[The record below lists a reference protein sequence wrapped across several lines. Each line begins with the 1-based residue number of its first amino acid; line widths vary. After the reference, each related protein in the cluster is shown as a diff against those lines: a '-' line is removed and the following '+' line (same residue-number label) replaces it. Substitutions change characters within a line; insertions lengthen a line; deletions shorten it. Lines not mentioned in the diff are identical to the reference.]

1 MIRKSVG
8 IFYIF
13 QKRVVH
19 GMQIIPGELLSLPS
33 QKGEFIMKKHIM
45 FGWLCVSLLFV
56 AAVVLSPVT
65 ARASA
70 PTGAIFTTLSDGSE
84 VNLNQFPTKEDV
96 YLDGGPGPGA
106 PQTAA
111 GLDDGI
117 YVFQV
122 TDPSG
127 KTLLSTDLAGCRQF
141 TVLNGIITGV
151 VVTGCEHLTGLDIDH
166 GAATVQLMPY
176 LDTPNNGG
184 VYKVWVTLV
193 DNYLAGCNMQGVS
206 NGLAVVDCGPISR
219 RSGGVA
225 HGFIPA
231 DSKTDNFKVKVGNP
245 REIDVR
251 FFDNATGAIIDGI
264 GVTWID
270 TLGASNKKWS
280 VWAPQLLAYH
290 EAHVENVET
299 GIHSFIISDQSGCK
313 VQSVVVDGE
322 LMPDLGPQTVDVL
335 AKASFKSGTIF
346 VDVTCIT
353 AP

>member
-1 MIRKSVG
+1 MKEHIRFS
-8 IFYIF
+8 
-13 QKRVVH
+13 
-19 GMQIIPGELLSLPS
+19 
-33 QKGEFIMKKHIM
+33 
-45 FGWLCVSLLFV
+45 WLVVSLLVV
-56 AAVVLSPVT
+56 AAVVLSPVIV
-65 ARASA
+65 RAAA
-70 PTGAIFTTLSDGSE
+70 PSGAIFTTLSDGSE

-127 KTLLSTDLAGCRQF
+127 KVLLSTDLAGCRQF
-141 TVLNGIITGV
+141 TVANGIIVDVIPAGNCAHKTD
-151 VVTGCEHLTGLDIDH
+151 LDVDH
-166 GAATVQLMPY
+166 NATTVQLMPY

-184 VYKVWVTLV
+184 VYKVWVTLQE
-193 DNYLAGCNMQGVS
+193 DYLAGCSRQGIA
-206 NGLAVVDCGPISR
+206 NGLNVIDCGPISR

-231 DSKTDNFKVKVGNP
+231 ESKTDNFKVKEGPP

-251 FFDNATGAIIDGI
+251 FIDSATGNFIDGL

-270 TLGASNKKWS
+270 TLGASNQKWS
-280 VWAPQLLAYH
+280 VWAPQLLAFH

-299 GIHSFIISDQSGCK
+299 GYHSFDIVNQPGCT
-313 VQSVVVDGE
+313 VGEVVVNGKTLPE
-322 LMPDLGPQTVDVL
+322 LGPQIVDVV
-335 AKASFKSGTIF
+335 ARTGFKSGTLR
-346 VDVTCIT
+346 VDVYCVK
-353 AP
+353 

>member
-1 MIRKSVG
+1 
-8 IFYIF
+8 
-13 QKRVVH
+13 
-19 GMQIIPGELLSLPS
+19 
-33 QKGEFIMKKHIM
+33 MKKLIVL
-45 FGWLCVSLLFV
+45 GWLCVSLLFV
-56 AAVVLSPVT
+56 AAAVLSPVP
-65 ARASA
+65 ARAAA
-70 PTGAIFTTLSDGSE
+70 PSGAIFTTVVDGTE
-84 VNLNQFPTKEDV
+84 VNLNQYLLKEDV

-127 KTLLSTDLAGCRQF
+127 KTLLSTDAAKCRQIA
-141 TVLNGIITGV
+141 VSNGIITSVITAG
-151 VVTGCEHLTGLDIDH
+151 GCEHFTGLDVDH

-193 DNYLAGCNMQGVS
+193 EDYLEGCNLQGVT
-206 NGLAVVDCGPISR
+206 NGLDVVNCGPISR

-231 DSKTDNFKVKVGNP
+231 ESKTDNFKVKEGCP

-251 FFDNATGAIIDGI
+251 FINDATGALIDGLM
-264 GVTWID
+264 VTWID
-270 TLGASNKKWS
+270 TLGASNTKWS
-280 VWAPQLLAYH
+280 VWAPWLLAYH
-290 EAHVENVET
+290 EAHVENAET
-299 GIHSFIISDQSGCK
+299 GNHKFVIFDQPGCQ
-313 VQSVVVDGE
+313 VHEVRVADE
-322 LMPDLGPQTVDVL
+322 WMTDLGPQTVDVL
-335 AKASFKSGTIF
+335 AKPSFKCGSIF
-346 VDVTCIT
+346 VDVYCIT

>member
-1 MIRKSVG
+1 M
-8 IFYIF
+8 
-13 QKRVVH
+13 
-19 GMQIIPGELLSLPS
+19 
-33 QKGEFIMKKHIM
+33 
-45 FGWLCVSLLFV
+45 SLLFL
-56 AAVVLSPVT
+56 AAAVLSPVI
-65 ARASA
+65 ARAAA
-70 PTGAIFTTLSDGSE
+70 PSGAIFTTLSDGTE

-111 GLDDGI
+111 GLDDGT

-127 KTLLSTDLAGCRQF
+127 KTLLSTDAATCRRF
-141 TVLNGIITGV
+141 AVNDGIITNVIAAG
-151 VVTGCEHLTGLDIDH
+151 GCEHLTGLDVDH

-193 DNYLAGCNMQGVS
+193 EDYLAGCNAQGVA
-206 NGLAVVDCGPISR
+206 NGLDVVDCGPISR

-231 DSKTDNFKVKVGNP
+231 ESKTDNFKVKEGNP

-270 TLGASNKKWS
+270 TLGASNQKWS

-299 GIHSFIISDQSGCK
+299 GSHSFIISDQPGCM
-313 VQSVVVDGE
+313 VQNVVVDGS
-322 LMPDLGPQTVDVL
+322 LMPNLGPQTVDVH
-335 AKASFKSGTIF
+335 AKASFKNGTIF
-346 VDVTCIT
+346 VDVSCIT

>member
-1 MIRKSVG
+1 
-8 IFYIF
+8 
-13 QKRVVH
+13 
-19 GMQIIPGELLSLPS
+19 
-33 QKGEFIMKKHIM
+33 
-45 FGWLCVSLLFV
+45 LCALLLFV
-56 AAVVLSPVT
+56 SSVALYPVT
-65 ARASA
+65 AGAAA
-70 PTGAIFTTLSDGSE
+70 PSGAIFTTLSDGTE

-111 GLDDGI
+111 GLDDGT

-127 KTLLSTDLAGCRQF
+127 KVLLSEDFARCRRF
-141 TVLNGIITGV
+141 TVLNGIISGIV
-151 VVTGCEHLTGLDIDH
+151 PAGGCEHLTGLDVDH
-166 GAATVQLMPY
+166 GATTVQLMPY

-193 DNYLAGCNMQGVS
+193 ENYLDGCAMQGVA
-206 NGLAVVDCGPISR
+206 NGLDVVDCGPISR

-231 DSKTDNFKVKVGNP
+231 ESKTDNFKIKIGEP
-245 REIDVR
+245 REIDVW
-251 FFDNATGAIIDGI
+251 FIDIATGKRMLGFE
-264 GVTWID
+264 VLWID

-280 VWAPQLLAYH
+280 VRAPQLLAFD

-299 GIHSFIISDQSGCK
+299 GDHRFDIYDQPGCK
-313 VQSVVVDGE
+313 VQQVATGE
-322 LMPDLGPQTVDVL
+322 LYGKLEYMPEYGPQTVDVL
-335 AKASFKSGTIF
+335 VKPSFKRGGLYVF
-346 VDVTCIT
+346 VWCDT